1 VIATE
6 KRGSEPADT
15 RESESPIM
23 SPAPRHSATPILSLE
38 GVHVVYDGIIV
49 GIEEVTLAVP
59 EGSIVALL
67 GPNGAGKST
76 TLKAAS
82 GVLAAERGE
91 VKRGTVSFRG
101 RPLSARTPAKL
112 ARDGL
117 VQVLEG
123 RHCFPHLTVEENL
136 ATGAY
141 ACSLSRGDLA
151 SALERIYARFPK
163 LRDLRRRPAGHLSG
177 GEQQML
183 AIGRALIGRPS
194 LVLLDEPS
202 MGLAPKVVEEI
213 LVLVQALHAQDKTTF
228 LLAEQN
234 AAGAL
239 SVADTAYV
247 LENGRVVASGTAAEV
262 RAREDVQDFYL
273 GRAGEGHSRF
283 RGERATAAAA
293 TAHRSLN

>member
-1 VIATE
+1 MNDSPTPRAT
-6 KRGSEPADT
+6 
-15 RESESPIM
+15 
-23 SPAPRHSATPILSLE
+23 HLLSLE
-38 GVHVVYDGIIV
+38 NVEVVYDGTIV
-49 GIEEVTLAVP
+49 GLRGVTLEVP

-82 GVLAAERGE
+82 GLISAERGE
-91 VKRGTVSFRG
+91 VRRGTITFRG
-101 RPLSARTPAKL
+101 RPLRSRSPSEL
-112 ARDGL
+112 AREGL

-141 ACSLSRGDLA
+141 ARRPSPRELREAID
-151 SALERIYARFPK
+151 RMFARFPK
-163 LRDLRRRPAGHLSG
+163 LRDRRRVAAGHLSG

-183 AIGRALIGRPS
+183 AIGRALIGRPA

-213 LVLVQALHAQDKTTF
+213 FALVRRLHVEEGVSF

-234 AAGAL
+234 ASGAL
-239 SVADTAYV
+239 AVADAAYV
-247 LENGRVVASGTAAEV
+247 LENGRVVADGTAAAV
-262 RAREDVQDFYL
+262 RARDDVQELYL
-273 GRAGEGHSRF
+273 GRCSEGRARF
-283 RGERATAAAA
+283 RSKREIAVPAP
-293 TAHRSLN
+293 SQ

>member
-1 VIATE
+1 
-6 KRGSEPADT
+6 
-15 RESESPIM
+15 M
-23 SPAPRHSATPILSLE
+23 SDAPTAPGTPLLALDD
-38 GVHVVYDGIIV
+38 VVVVYDGIIV
-49 GIEEVTLAVP
+49 GLHGVTLQVP

-82 GVLAAERGE
+82 GLVAAERGE
-91 VKRGTVSFRG
+91 VSRGTVTYRG
-101 RPLSARTPAKL
+101 QPARSSTPAKL

-123 RHCFPHLTVEENL
+123 RHCFRHLTVEENL

-141 ACSLSRGDLA
+141 ARRPSRAELRDGID
-151 SALERIYARFPK
+151 RVYQRFPR
-163 LRDLRRRPAGHLSG
+163 LGERRRVEAGHLSG

-183 AIGRALIGRPS
+183 AIGRALMGRPV

-213 LVLVQALHAQDKTTF
+213 FALVRELHTKDGVSF

-239 SVADTAYV
+239 AVADTAYV
-247 LENGRVVASGTAAEV
+247 LENGHVVASGTAAAV
-262 RAREDVQDFYL
+262 RARDDVKELYL
-273 GRAGEGHSRF
+273 GRSSEGRTRF
-283 RGERATAAAA
+283 RKTKKAAAPA
-293 TAHRSLN
+293 VAG

>member
-1 VIATE
+1 MNDLPTL
-6 KRGSEPADT
+6 R
-15 RESESPIM
+15 
-23 SPAPRHSATPILSLE
+23 ATPLLSLDDIE
-38 GVHVVYDGIIV
+38 VVYDGTIV
-49 GIEEVTLAVP
+49 GLHGVTLDVP

-82 GVLAAERGE
+82 GLISAERGE
-91 VKRGTVSFRG
+91 VRRGTVAFRG
-101 RPLSARTPAKL
+101 QPLRSRAPSKL
-112 ARDGL
+112 VREGL

-141 ACSLSRGDLA
+141 ARGPSRRGLREAIDRA
-151 SALERIYARFPK
+151 YDRFPK
-163 LRDLRRRPAGHLSG
+163 LRDRRRVAAGHLSG

-183 AIGRALIGRPS
+183 AIGRALIIEPA

-202 MGLAPKVVEEI
+202 MGLAPRVVEEI
-213 LVLVQALHAQDKTTF
+213 FTLVRRLNVEDGVSF

-239 SVADTAYV
+239 AVADVAYV
-247 LENGRVVASGTAAEV
+247 LESGRVVASGTAAAIG
-262 RAREDVQDFYL
+262 ARDDVQELYL
-273 GRAGEGHSRF
+273 GRCSDGRASFRSRK
-283 RGERATAAAA
+283 EIAAPAA
-293 TAHRSLN
+293 TG